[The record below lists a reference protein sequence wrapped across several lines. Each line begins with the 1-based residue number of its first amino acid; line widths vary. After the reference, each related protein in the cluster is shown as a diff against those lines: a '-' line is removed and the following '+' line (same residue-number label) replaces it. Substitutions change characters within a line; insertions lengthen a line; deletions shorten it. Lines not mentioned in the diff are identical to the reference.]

1 MKIVDSFKLERAM
14 FWLYIQFVFIGVN
27 LPCTYPRNIKDKN
40 HKNKNQDLKNRKTV
54 FLMREEEFN

>member
-1 MKIVDSFKLERAM
+1 M